1 MQPKLGR
8 AIKNALAT
16 EPGRFMQPSFRSA
29 SETTK

>member
-8 AIKNALAT
+8 AIKKAPAT
-16 EPGRFMQPSFRSA
+16 EPEPFMQPSFRSA